1 MFANR
6 PDKSNEI
13 GTTAGGPSKA
23 IPHPGRNRAARP
35 FATILI
41 PEIPDHLDIA
51 NIPLMLPQRQKFNHQ
66 TICLGFSRSP
76 PNGIESLMG
85 KMFFKRTTAPVLLI
99 KTAKNSSSC
108 ACFRRY
114 ELLLMP
120 VVCELD
126 NFNAKRI
133 SPIGDFTI
141 QCSSR
146 LQ

>member
-51 NIPLMLPQRQKFNHQ
+51 NIPLMLPQRQNSI
-66 TICLGFSRSP
+66 TRPSVWDSRARHP
-76 PNGIESLMG
+76 
-85 KMFFKRTTAPVLLI
+85 TA
-99 KTAKNSSSC
+99 
-108 ACFRRY
+108 
-114 ELLLMP
+114 
-120 VVCELD
+120 
-126 NFNAKRI
+126 
-133 SPIGDFTI
+133 
-141 QCSSR
+141 
-146 LQ
+146 